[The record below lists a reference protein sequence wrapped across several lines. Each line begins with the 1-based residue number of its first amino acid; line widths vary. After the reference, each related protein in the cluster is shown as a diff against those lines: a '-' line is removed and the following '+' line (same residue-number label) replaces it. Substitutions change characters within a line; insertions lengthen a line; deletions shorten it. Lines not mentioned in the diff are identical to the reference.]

1 MELRISDIVESL
13 NGRDAG
19 MRFFV
24 IKTEDGFAWL
34 ADGKRRRLEKPKL
47 KKIKH
52 LKLITRQ
59 ASRTAEKLRSGEKV
73 TNSDIRRALA
83 EHSAEQAGEKEVC

>member
-24 IKTEDGFAWL
+24 IRTEDGFAWL

-52 LKLITRQ
+52 LRPVGRQ
-59 ASRTAEKLRSGEKV
+59 DSRTAEKLRSGEKV
-73 TNSDIRRALA
+73 TNSEIRRALA
-83 EHSAEQAGEKEVC
+83 AHAAEQAGEKEVC